1 MQELLLK
8 YQIRKEQLE
17 LEMQNPVVLQNSEM
31 LTKLSQ
37 EYAEVREIV
46 EKLES
51 YLKIEKEWQ
60 DLQQHYNQESDEE
73 MKNMI
78 KEEITQLENSLPQLK
93 GELEELIAPT
103 NPLFKKNCIMEVRAG
118 TGGDE
123 SALFAADLLRM
134 YSRYAE
140 RQGWKINI
148 ISLSRTE
155 LSGIKEAIIEIVG
168 RDAYG
173 KLHLESGGHRVQR
186 VPETEKAGRIHTS
199 AATVAVFPEAEE
211 VDLKIENKDL
221 RVDTFCAS
229 GHGGQSVNTTYSAVR
244 ITHLPTGIA
253 VSCQD
258 ERSQQQNRMKAMQ
271 VLRSRLLQKMEDERN
286 AQEAA
291 DRKSQVG
298 TGDRSDK
305 IRTYNWPQDR
315 ITDHRVKESW
325 HNIATILDGDL
336 DQIIT
341 VLRKS
346 EHALTSTVTE

>member
-1 MQELLLK
+1 MKNLLKQYQTKKEELEKAMQE
-8 YQIRKEQLE
+8 
-17 LEMQNPVVLQNSEM
+17 MAVLQNSEM

-37 EYAEVREIV
+37 EYSEIREIV
-46 EKLES
+46 EKIDL
-51 YLKIEKEWQ
+51 YLRQEKELN
-60 DLQQHYNQESDEE
+60 DLLQQIAQETDSE

-78 KEEITQLENSLPQLK
+78 QEEINQLQINVPQLK
-93 GELEELIAPT
+93 NEINELITPI
-103 NPLFKKNCIMEVRAG
+103 NPLYKKNCIMEIRAG

-123 SALFAADLLRM
+123 SALFAADLMRM
-134 YSRYAE
+134 YSRYTE
-140 RQGWKINI
+140 RQGWKMNI

-155 LSGIKEAIIEIVG
+155 LSGIKEAIIEIIG

-173 KLHLESGGHRVQR
+173 KLHFESGGHRVQR
-186 VPETEKAGRIHTS
+186 VPETEKAGRVHTS

-211 VDLKIENKDL
+211 VDLKIESKDL
-221 RVDTFCAS
+221 RIDTFCAS

-244 ITHLPTGIA
+244 ITHLPTGLA

-271 VLRSRLLQKMEDERN
+271 VLRSRLLQKSEDEKR
-286 AQEAA
+286 AKEAA

-325 HNIATILDGDL
+325 HNITTILDGDL

-341 VLRKS
+341 VLHQS
-346 EHALTSTVTE
+346 EHVLAIPDQ